1 MRVSAVV
8 VGAVAVG
15 LAVAVV
21 WYFGPGRRT
30 GEELTTVVE
39 SPRAL
44 PSESAGGA
52 SRSPGA
58 AEATAAAPEPTA
70 AESAPDSRRSAPV
83 APATSPGQYVPP
95 PLEQMPRNSAE
106 GERVFAA
113 ESVDGAWA
121 PGAEANILG
130 RVSRVNGL
138 ALNAVQVECRY
149 SMCKL
154 QVAAPKSSS
163 GGREPDLFDFFNN
176 SLGIQPRW
184 IQIVAADSGTMQ
196 WVAYVGREN
205 VPNATDAISA
215 PR

>member
-8 VGAVAVG
+8 FGAMAIGFAVAI
-15 LAVAVV
+15 V
-21 WYFGPGRRT
+21 WYFGPSART
-30 GEELTTVVE
+30 
-39 SPRAL
+39 L
-44 PSESAGGA
+44 PSESGDRA

-58 AEATAAAPEPTA
+58 AETTADVPEPTL
-70 AESAPDSRRSAPV
+70 ESAPDSRRSAPV
-83 APATSPGQYVPP
+83 APATSPGQYIPP
-95 PLEQMPRNSAE
+95 TREQMPRNSTE

-113 ESVDGAWA
+113 ESVDATWA

-138 ALNAVQVECRY
+138 ALNAVQVECR
-149 SMCKL
+149 STMCKL
-154 QVAAPKSSS
+154 HVAAPKSSS

-184 IQIVAADSGTMQ
+184 IQIVAGDSGMIQ
-196 WVAYVGREN
+196 WVAYVGREKI
-205 VPNATDAISA
+205 PNATDAISA